1 MTTATVAVF
10 VFLVSSTGERGKR
23 GTQCGEIDLEQVSP
37 ANTIY
42 PVILFMQVS
51 LQSGEAID
59 SRRPSGVTSKRGIGN
74 CPSSKIVTHPPS
86 FQCRQTDRH
95 KHTNTYIQRH
105 HCSNMNSSSSGQG
118 HVLSGKTNRQG
129 TRHKHGDNPYLHSQ
143 AIQRP
148 GTHNLPR
155 VPE

>member
-1 MTTATVAVF
+1 MITATVAVLA
-10 VFLVSSTGERGKR
+10 FLVSSTGERDKR

-59 SRRPSGVTSKRGIGN
+59 SRRPSGVTSKRKIGN
-74 CPSSKIVTHPPS
+74 CPSSKIITYYLPS
-86 FQCRQTDRH
+86 MQTDRH

-105 HCSNMNSSSSGQG
+105 HCSNMNTSSSGQG
-118 HVLSGKTNRQG
+118 HVLSGNTNRQG
-129 TRHKHGDNPYLHSQ
+129 TSHKHGANPYLHSQ
-143 AIQRP
+143 VIQRP
-148 GTHNLPR
+148 GTHNLPQ

>member
-1 MTTATVAVF
+1 MITATVAVLA
-10 VFLVSSTGERGKR
+10 LVTSTGERGKR

-42 PVILFMQVS
+42 LVILFMQVS
-51 LQSGEAID
+51 RQSGEAID
-59 SRRPSGVTSKRGIGN
+59 SSRRPSGITSKREIGN
-74 CPSSKIVTHPPS
+74 CPSSKIITYYLPS
-86 FQCRQTDRH
+86 MQTDRH

-105 HCSNMNSSSSGQG
+105 HCSNINSSSSAQG